1 MKSLDAGIV
10 DTDEL
15 YDNLKNKFSFA
26 ATSGKD
32 YYVDYQN
39 IYTNLGVMSIRN
51 MFTTAANAFIKAG
64 ENGRAEEA
72 LDMCQAALDPS
83 SYPFDNTIYGW
94 PSNTLIPI
102 EMVEDYYTI
111 GKNEKARKLAD
122 AVSGQV
128 MQSVRFYLSMYD
140 VAKDDFEY
148 SCNMIF
154 YLSNTMKKSGDEEY
168 AAKIEKRLNDL
179 LSQLTGTKEAGKS

>member
-1 MKSLDAGIV
+1 
-10 DTDEL
+10 
-15 YDNLKNKFSFA
+15 
-26 ATSGKD
+26 
-32 YYVDYQN
+32 
-39 IYTNLGVMSIRN
+39 MSIRN

-72 LDMCQAALDPS
+72 LDMCQATLDPT
-83 SYPFDNTIYGW
+83 SYPYDNTIYGW

-102 EMVEDYYTI
+102 EMVQDYYVL

-122 AVSGQV
+122 LVSDQV
-128 MQSVRFYLSMYD
+128 LQSVRFYLGMYD

-154 YLSNTMKKSGDEEY
+154 YLTNAMKKCGDEEY
-168 AAKIEKRLNDL
+168 AGKIEKRLNEL
-179 LSQLTGTKEAGKS
+179 LSQLTGTQGTGNS